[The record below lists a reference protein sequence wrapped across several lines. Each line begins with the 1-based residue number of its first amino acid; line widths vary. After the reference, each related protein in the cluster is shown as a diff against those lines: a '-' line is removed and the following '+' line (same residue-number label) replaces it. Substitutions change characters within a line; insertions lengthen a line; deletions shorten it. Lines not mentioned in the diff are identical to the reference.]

1 MDHNSFI
8 RNATLISVAVVIGA
22 YLIFGSRGML
32 EYYKKR
38 LLVLRKQEKI
48 AHLEKEVIQLSGTSE
63 AYRHHPF
70 SLEKSARYDF
80 CMGYTNEMVYV
91 VPPKTSS

>member
-1 MDHNSFI
+1 MDHRSFI
-8 RNATLISVAVVIGA
+8 RNATLISIAFVVGA

-38 LLVLRKQEKI
+38 LLVMRKQEKI
-48 AHLEKEVIQLSGTSE
+48 ARLEKTIKTYSQAAE
-63 AYRHHPF
+63 AYKHHPY

-91 VPPKTSS
+91 VPTKTS